1 MMSVLGYFLH
11 EFLNL
16 YGYCIIFYVVVNI
29 LISFGVINQSN
40 NLVNIIMNF
49 FYSIVEPLL
58 NKIRKVVPNFG
69 NIDITP
75 IILLV
80 IIKTLQF
87 AIIKYGI

>member
-1 MMSVLGYFLH
+1 MSVLGYFLH

-16 YGYCIIFYVVVNI
+16 YGYCIIFYVLVNI

-80 IIKTLQF
+80 VIKTLQF
-87 AIIKYGI
+87 SIIKYGI

>member
-1 MMSVLGYFLH
+1 MSVLGYFFH

-16 YGYCIIFYVVVNI
+16 YGYCIIFYVLLNI
-29 LISFGVINQSN
+29 LISFAIINQSN
-40 NLVNIIMNF
+40 NLVNFIMNF
-49 FYSIVEPLL
+49 LYSIVEPLL

>member
-1 MMSVLGYFLH
+1 MSVLGFFLH

-16 YGYCIIFYVVVNI
+16 YGYCIIFYVLINI
-29 LISFGVINQSN
+29 LISFGIINQSN

-49 FYSIVEPLL
+49 LYSIVEPVL

-69 NIDITP
+69 NVDITP

-80 IIKTLQF
+80 VIKTLQF
-87 AIIKYGI
+87 TIIKYGI

>member
-16 YGYCIIFYVVVNI
+16 YGYCIIFYVLVNI

>member
-1 MMSVLGYFLH
+1 MSVLGYFFH

-16 YGYCIIFYVVVNI
+16 YGYCIIFYVLLNI
-29 LISFGVINQSN
+29 LISFAIINQSN
-40 NLVNIIMNF
+40 NLVNFIMNF
-49 FYSIVEPLL
+49 LYSIVEPLL

-87 AIIKYGI
+87 AIVKYGI

>member
-1 MMSVLGYFLH
+1 
-11 EFLNL
+11 
-16 YGYCIIFYVVVNI
+16 
-29 LISFGVINQSN
+29 
-40 NLVNIIMNF
+40 MNF
-49 FYSIVEPLL
+49 LYSIIEPLL

-80 IIKTLQF
+80 VLKTLQF

>member
-1 MMSVLGYFLH
+1 MSVLGYFLH

-16 YGYCIIFYVVVNI
+16 YGYCIIFYVLLNI
-29 LISFGVINQSN
+29 LISFAIINQSN
-40 NLVNIIMNF
+40 NLVNIILNF
-49 FYSIVEPLL
+49 LYSIVEPLL

>member
-16 YGYCIIFYVVVNI
+16 YGYCIIFYVLVNI

-80 IIKTLQF
+80 VIKTLQF
-87 AIIKYGI
+87 SIIKYGI